1 MIPLAIQDVAAAIG
15 ARCVGS
21 GPAKVQR
28 VSHDSRDIHPG
39 DLFFAIRGNRLD
51 GHEFVEDSAARGAVA
66 CVCDDRWS
74 GCEEPPAGVTY
85 LVVSDTTAALGK
97 LAAWYRTNVMSVS
110 TVVVA
115 VTGSNG
121 KTTTKHM
128 IDHVLGGFL
137 RGRASPKSFNNHIGV
152 PLTLLTVE
160 AEDRYAVIELGMNSP
175 GEIAFLADIARPDV
189 AVITSIGE
197 AHLEGLGTVQAIA
210 AEKASMLRYVQ
221 PRGSAI
227 INIDR
232 VELQHAIPEG
242 LSIPLLTFGTSGQA
256 RLRITEQRGALT
268 RTTFTIEGRYPVELN
283 LPGVHHATNACAAF
297 AVARWF
303 GIAPGAIIERL
314 RSFTAVEGRTKVL
327 SAGGVTIVDDSYNA
341 NPSSMGAAISSL
353 SALHDGRRV
362 MVMGDMFELGLH
374 SAVYHQRVVRQAAQS
389 GIDVM
394 VVVGPL
400 MVEAARSLGDGATR
414 PCIVPCDHADAA
426 VGALLALVR
435 EGDVVWIKGSRGMK
449 LDRVVEQLREQSRSS
464 VAAA

>member
-1 MIPLAIQDVAAAIG
+1 MIPLTIRDVAAAIG

-21 GPAKVQR
+21 GPAKALR
-28 VSHDSRDIHPG
+28 VSHDSRDVRPG
-39 DLFFAIRGNRLD
+39 DLFFAIRGQRLD
-51 GHEFVEDSAARGAVA
+51 GHEFVQDSATRGAAA

-74 GCEEPPAGVTY
+74 GCNEPPAGVTY
-85 LVVSDTTAALGK
+85 LVVPDTTAALGK
-97 LAAWYRTNVMSVS
+97 LAAWYRTSVVSGS

-137 RGRASPKSFNNHIGV
+137 HGRASPKSFNNHIGV

-160 AEDRYAVIELGMNSP
+160 AEDRYAVIELGMNCP

-189 AVITSIGE
+189 GVITSIGE
-197 AHLEGLGTVQAIA
+197 AHLQGLGTIEAIA

-232 VELQHAIPEG
+232 VELQHAIPAG
-242 LSIPLLTFGTSGQA
+242 LSIPLMTFGTSSQA
-256 RLRITEQRGALT
+256 RLRVTEQRGGLT
-268 RTTFTIEGRYPVELN
+268 RTTFTIEGRYPVELS

-314 RSFTAVEGRTKVL
+314 RSFAAVEGRASLL
-327 SAGGVTIVDDSYNA
+327 SVGGVTIVDDSYNA
-341 NPSSMGAAISSL
+341 NPSSMAAAICSL
-353 SALHDGRRV
+353 AALHDGRRV

-374 SAVYHQRVVRQAAQS
+374 SATHHQRMVRLAAQS
-389 GIDVM
+389 AIDVI

-400 MVEAARSLGDGATR
+400 MMEATRLLDDGAVR
-414 PCIVPCDHADAA
+414 PRIVPCDHADAA

-449 LDRVVEQLREQSRSS
+449 LDRVVEQLRAQSRSS